1 MLTRPDS
8 QTLQAIGDFLS
19 EGIGR
24 AIGDLARA
32 IARMVDIRT
41 TRPTRPA
48 RPTPLVTAL
57 IVALVTAAVV
67 GIVATMWA
75 RNERI
80 ATLRRQDDERELEL
94 DAEAVER
101 SADEGMTSVV
111 DEETAE
117 DDIVG
122 IPIVDESV
130 EREGVT
136 TVA

>member
-8 QTLQAIGDFLS
+8 QSLKAIADFLT

-24 AIGDLARA
+24 AVADLARA
-32 IARMVDIRT
+32 IGDVVDIRPI
-41 TRPTRPA
+41 RRARPA

-80 ATLRRQDDERELEL
+80 ATLHRQDDERELEL

-111 DEETAE
+111 DESSEG
-117 DDIVG
+117 DIVG
-122 IPIVDESV
+122 IPIVDAST